1 MIKRIA
7 ALVLAALFLLPT
19 ICYSAL
25 RVTIRNDAFVTGKII
40 TLGDIA
46 EITGDDQAR
55 IEMLKQIYL
64 GTAPLPG
71 SKTAIS
77 RDNLTARLTGSQVD
91 FSGVEWDTP
100 PEFIAITAGGQV
112 ISGQTLLQAAKA
124 KLAARFP
131 ASGQLE
137 FSIAILQEIPD
148 MIAPLGEIDYSL
160 SGQMMRLGVVQTAYL
175 TIAVDG
181 VQYSRIPVK
190 CEIKR
195 FEPVLTAAATISAR
209 QKLTADSVRL
219 MRLDTSRLPDDYL
232 RNPAQAVD
240 LMVNRSLAAGSVI
253 LASYLDKPVL
263 IKRGTPVKIVAAIGG
278 VEATAAGLAQR
289 DGREGQFISVRN
301 TATGRLLTAR
311 VIRAGLVEVLA
322 N

>member
-1 MIKRIA
+1 
-7 ALVLAALFLLPT
+7 
-19 ICYSAL
+19 
-25 RVTIRNDAFVTGKII
+25 
-40 TLGDIA
+40 
-46 EITGDDQAR
+46 
-55 IEMLKQIYL
+55 
-64 GTAPLPG
+64 
-71 SKTAIS
+71 
-77 RDNLTARLTGSQVD
+77 
-91 FSGVEWDTP
+91 
-100 PEFIAITAGGQV
+100 
-112 ISGQTLLQAAKA
+112 
-124 KLAARFP
+124 
-131 ASGQLE
+131 
-137 FSIAILQEIPD
+137 